1 LGINFSSHDFY
12 TFVKTKVME
21 FNLSIGLSH
30 IETQRVTSNTTA
42 MHYGSGLLEVF
53 ATPAM
58 IAIMEKAAL
67 NAVRQKLPEGY
78 DTVGTEIS
86 VRHIK
91 ATPKGMKVK
100 SEATLKEVNGS
111 KLLFEVIA
119 WDEEGEIGRGTHYR
133 KIIETEK
140 FMSRFRNKK

>member
-1 LGINFSSHDFY
+1 
-12 TFVKTKVME
+12 ME

-30 IETQRVTSNTTA
+30 LETQRVTSNTTA
-42 MHYGSGLLEVF
+42 LHYGSGLVDIF

-58 IAIMEKAAL
+58 IALMEKAAL

-78 DTVGTEIS
+78 NTVGTEIS
-86 VRHIK
+86 VKHIK

-100 SEATLKEVNGS
+100 SEATLKEINGN
-111 KLLFEVIA
+111 KLIFEVLA
-119 WDEEGEIGRGTHYR
+119 WDEEGEIGRGTHSR